1 MDITKKRN
9 HSFNPNSYV
18 DKILVDFRCRRVFN
32 ALKKNK
38 AIPKKTKIID
48 MGAGKGFLVQR
59 LRAMEYDATGID
71 LEPGKNVISANLNH
85 ILPIES
91 NSIDLVTSLA
101 NIEHLEKPEINLLE
115 IYRILKPNGQLI
127 LTTPSLAAK
136 PILEFIAYKLK
147 IIDEAEIRDHK
158 FYFTKKTL
166 SQALKTVGFQD
177 FDISTF
183 QLGLNLCAIAQK
195 KK

>member
-1 MDITKKRN
+1 MDVTKKRN

-18 DKILVDFRCRRVFN
+18 DKILVGFRCRRVFTL
-32 ALKKNK
+32 LKNSKF
-38 AIPKKTKIID
+38 IPEKTKIID
-48 MGAGKGFLVQR
+48 MGAGKGLLVQK
-59 LRAMEYDATGID
+59 LRAMGYDASGVD
-71 LEPGKNVISANLNH
+71 LEQGENVISSNLNH

-101 NIEHLEKPEINLLE
+101 NIEHLEKPEINLSE
-115 IYRILKPNGQLI
+115 IYRMLKPNGQLI

-166 SQALKTVGFQD
+166 EQAIKKTGFEN
-177 FDISTF
+177 FVISTF
-183 QLGLNLCAIAQK
+183 QLGLNLCIIAQK
-195 KK
+195 EK